1 MNKLATLI
9 AAVHA
14 SVLASSALT
23 GPAMAQDSAE
33 IKAYTNA
40 VKTGTPA
47 AIASFMKSY
56 PKSTLPAAS
65 SAPRSPARSASRTR
79 ARSLATGGTA
89 RLRHDP
95 PTAAGPGP
103 IADERRLY

>member
-56 PKSTLPAAS
+56 PKSTLPGSELGAKIAGS
-65 SAPRSPARSASRTR
+65 VGKPTGSVA
-79 ARSLATGGTA
+79 ATGGK
-89 RLRHDP
+89 
-95 PTAAGPGP
+95 AAASGTTTDSGRSGT
-103 IADERRLY
+103 DRDGGDLY